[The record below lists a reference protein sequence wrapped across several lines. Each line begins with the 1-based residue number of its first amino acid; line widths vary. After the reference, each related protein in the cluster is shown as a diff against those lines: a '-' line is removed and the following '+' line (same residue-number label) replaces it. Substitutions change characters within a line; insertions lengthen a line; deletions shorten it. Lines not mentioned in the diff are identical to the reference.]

1 MSETKKIILSGL
13 LLALLIVLSRFI
25 SIKTQILVI
34 SLSFIPIM
42 ISAILLGPKYSL
54 LIAGLGDLIGALLFP
69 FGEYF
74 VGFTITAALSGLI
87 YGLFLYNKNEN
98 EFFSEKKLLFR
109 LILSSI
115 LVLVIINI
123 FIKSFMI
130 HLLYGKAFIAVLSTR
145 VIAELIMIPIQ
156 IIVIYFINPFLIKY
170 YNQFLI
176 NDD

>member
-13 LLALLIVLSRFI
+13 LLSVLIVLSRFI

-42 ISAILLGPKYSL
+42 ISAILLGPKYSF

-87 YGLFLYNKNEN
+87 YGLFLHNKNEN
-98 EFFSEKKLLFR
+98 NFFTGKKLIIR
-109 LILSSI
+109 LIISSV
-115 LVLVIINI
+115 LVLIFINI
-123 FIKSFMI
+123 FIKSYMI
-130 HLLYGKAFIAVLSTR
+130 HLLYGKAFIAILSTR
-145 VIAELIMIPIQ
+145 ALAELIMIPIQ
-156 IIVIYFINPFLIKY
+156 ILVIYFINPFLIKY
-170 YNQFLI
+170 YNQFLLD
-176 NDD
+176 NE